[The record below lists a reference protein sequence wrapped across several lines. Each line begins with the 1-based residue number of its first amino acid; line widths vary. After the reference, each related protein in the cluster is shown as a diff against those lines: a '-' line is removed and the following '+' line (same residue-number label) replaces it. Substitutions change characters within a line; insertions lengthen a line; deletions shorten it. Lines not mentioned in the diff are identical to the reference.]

1 MMPSFPSIRRSW
13 SIVVIM
19 VEVHRMAFNPGLC
32 DEVFETQYI
41 LLPSSLDSS
50 AFDHTSSTLCSGA
63 CTKGRRADLTE
74 RSNQHPDGIAL
85 SIPWLHFSPYTL
97 GIVGKILWLLS
108 LVRWF
113 GQRFL
118 RQFRSPVSK
127 DEGKMA
133 PLTLTCRVY
142 SYVNIWCTNKM
153 FHQ

>member
-32 DEVFETQYI
+32 DKVFETQYI

-63 CTKGRRADLTE
+63 WTKGRRADLTE

-118 RQFRSPVSK
+118 RHFRSPVSK

-133 PLTLTCRVY
+133 LLTLTCRVY